1 MLNNYLVLI
10 QLFKSYAYK
19 QIALQILSNESVR
32 HIKIKA
38 SDKIRQDIANKLLE
52 KGGLIVNLF
61 KII

>member
-10 QLFKSYAYK
+10 QLFKSYTYK

-38 SDKIRQDIANKLLE
+38 SDKIRQGIANKLLE
-52 KGGLIVNLF
+52 KGGLFVNLLN
-61 KII
+61 II